1 MMNKAKLRRQA
12 AKIMIVDDEEI
23 VTRSIANLIQLETDY
38 HLLTFQ
44 SPKEALRAM
53 QSEPIDCII
62 TDFLMPEMD
71 GLAFLKKANSI
82 DPEMPKILLTGYA
95 DKENAIRA
103 INEANIFQ
111 YLEKPWDNDNLK
123 LVIRNAVNQRSMQ
136 QSLTERLR
144 ELDRTIVDRDSFRH
158 TAQQLESELE
168 LAQEVTAA
176 AAGGPHPI
184 IFSRSADQPVRQWV
198 LNGLPLGAFDAE
210 LYQPPDCQKLTIAP
224 GDRILLYT
232 DGLLDIDIES
242 GESKPPE
249 EIVKCLG
256 QIRRLD
262 GDDLLD
268 RLADVCGINKKTL
281 PDDINI
287 LLIDRR

>member
-1 MMNKAKLRRQA
+1 
-12 AKIMIVDDEEI
+12 
-23 VTRSIANLIQLETDY
+23 
-38 HLLTFQ
+38 
-44 SPKEALRAM
+44 
-53 QSEPIDCII
+53 
-62 TDFLMPEMD
+62 
-71 GLAFLKKANSI
+71 
-82 DPEMPKILLTGYA
+82 
-95 DKENAIRA
+95 
-103 INEANIFQ
+103 
-111 YLEKPWDNDNLK
+111 
-123 LVIRNAVNQRSMQ
+123 
-136 QSLTERLR
+136 
-144 ELDRTIVDRDSFRH
+144 
-158 TAQQLESELE
+158 
-168 LAQEVTAA
+168 
-176 AAGGPHPI
+176 
-184 IFSRSADQPVRQWV
+184 
-198 LNGLPLGAFDAE
+198 LPLGAFDAE

>member
-44 SPKEALRAM
+44 SPEEALRAM

-168 LAQEVTAA
+168 LAQEVKVNWNWPKRCRCRSCPEDRWLMRTSNFSTAIIQPAGWA
-176 AAGGPHPI
+176 ATFLTSPSPGPDVSMRLSPMWRGTAQPRPWEPCW
-184 IFSRSADQPVRQWV
+184 SRLSSVRLRPAAYAATTSW
-198 LNGLPLGAFDAE
+198 P
-210 LYQPPDCQKLTIAP
+210 
-224 GDRILLYT
+224 R
-232 DGLLDIDIES
+232 
-242 GESKPPE
+242 
-249 EIVKCLG
+249 
-256 QIRRLD
+256 
-262 GDDLLD
+262 
-268 RLADVCGINKKTL
+268 
-281 PDDINI
+281 
-287 LLIDRR
+287 